1 MYVHHT
7 DRLYSYVV
15 TLQLQAKSK
24 GVLVQ
29 NQSWGLGVFNT
40 MVFLIYAF
48 FPCLMEAF
56 KKEKESQTACPKCGE
71 GEENTQGF
79 EHSTIISL
87 LKHDPILGF
96 LFAPFSTTEQ

>member
-1 MYVHHT
+1 
-7 DRLYSYVV
+7 
-15 TLQLQAKSK
+15 
-24 GVLVQ
+24 
-29 NQSWGLGVFNT
+29 
-40 MVFLIYAF
+40 
-48 FPCLMEAF
+48 MEAF

-87 LKHDPILGF
+87 LKHDPILGS